1 MNTRRQQSGTILEA
15 AFYADAYHKYC
26 LHFQYFSSCFFS
38 FLELLL
44 EVAMC
49 TIILLIFSISLL
61 SSEGVPQ
68 FSVLTNQ
75 WDAVYVP
82 FI

>member
-1 MNTRRQQSGTILEA
+1 MNTRRQESGTILEA
-15 AFYADAYHKYC
+15 TFYADAYHKYC

-49 TIILLIFSISLL
+49 TIILLIFSLL

-68 FSVLTNQ
+68 FNVLTNQ
-75 WDAVYVP
+75 WDAVCVP